1 MSQDSP
7 NPQAADVIDRAGAV
21 RSGEELP
28 IDALDG
34 YLKAQI
40 PELRGSPEVTQYS
53 GGASNWTYRLA
64 YDSHDLILRRP
75 PAGTKARG
83 AHDMGREYRLQT
95 ALAPRFPYIATQYLH
110 CEDEAVIGA
119 EFYVMD
125 RIQGIIPRRHLPR
138 GVDLDP
144 LQARQL
150 NDNFLD
156 TLVALHGVDYRE
168 AGLESMY
175 KGAGYA
181 RRQIEGWNARYEK
194 ARTWNVPRAR
204 AVRRWLEAHIPEDA
218 GACVIHNDYR
228 LDNVVLDAQDPTRLI
243 GVLDWELAT
252 IGCPMMDLGNTM
264 AYWIQADDDGFL
276 RKMSRQP
283 SYLPGMRSRREMVA
297 AYCERTGRDLQAW
310 PIYEVY
316 GLFRLAVILQQIYYR
331 YHHKQTDNPAFK
343 NFWLMVHYLVFRAK
357 RVIARSGI

>member
-252 IGCPMMDLGNTM
+252 IGHPLADL
-264 AYWIQADDDGFL
+264 AYAC
-276 RKMSRQP
+276 MP
-283 SYLPGMRSRREMVA
+283 YYLPHGVEGVRGIEGLDLAAAGIPTEAEQLARYRERRGLGSIDDWPVFVA
-297 AYCERTGRDLQAW
+297 FA
-310 PIYEVY
+310 
-316 GLFRLAVILQQIYYR
+316 LFRTAAILQGVY
-331 YHHKQTDNPAFK
+331 A
-343 NFWLMVHYLVFRAK
+343 RALAGNASN
-357 RVIARSGI
+357 RDALTVGRRAGLIAERGWAVAKSHD

>member
-1 MSQDSP
+1 MSNPPESSP
-7 NPQAADVIDRAGAV
+7 VIDRGGAV
-21 RSGEELP
+21 RKGEELP
-28 IDALDG
+28 VDTLDD
-34 YLKAQI
+34 YLKQHI
-40 PELRGSPEVTQYS
+40 PNLTGSPDVTQYS

-64 YDSHDLILRRP
+64 YASHDLILRRP

-95 ALAPRFPYIATQYLH
+95 ALAPVFPHIAPQHLH
-110 CEDEAVIGA
+110 CTDDSIIGA

-125 RIQGIIPRRHLPR
+125 RLRGIIPRRHMPR
-138 GVDLDP
+138 GVDLSTA
-144 LQARQL
+144 QARQL

-156 TLVALHGVDYRE
+156 TLVALHAVDYQ
-168 AGLESMY
+168 AIGLDAMY

-181 RRQIEGWNARYEK
+181 RRQIEGWNARYAK

-204 AVRRWLEAHIPEDA
+204 GVMRWLSAHIPEDA

-228 LDNVVLDAQDPTRLI
+228 LDNVVLSADDPTRLI

-252 IGCPMMDLGNTM
+252 VGCPMMDLGTTM
-264 AYWIQADDDGFL
+264 AYWIQGDDGRFL
-276 RKMSRQP
+276 RNMSRQP
-283 SYLPGMRSRREMVA
+283 SQLPGMYDRDAMVA
-297 AYCERTGRDLQAW
+297 AYCERTGRDLKAW

-343 NFWLMVHYLVFRAK
+343 NFWLMVHFLVHRSK
-357 RVIARSGI
+357 RIIRRSGI